1 MATQCAG
8 RAEAELPLVRLGM
21 VGDGVK
27 RIMRFD
33 SLQER
38 SDQALSVIK
47 DGHLSSP
54 DIDLPMMI

>member
-27 RIMRFD
+27 RTMRFD
-33 SLQER
+33 SLQKR
-38 SDQALSVIK
+38 SDQALSMVK

-54 DIDLPMMI
+54 DIDFTMTI